1 MKKLLAILLCV
12 SLLFSA
18 TFVCF
23 TNSNDNTSYE
33 NPIKK
38 LQLSE
43 DDKMI
48 FGVCGGLGE
57 YFDIEP
63 KLIRIGFVIF
73 SLCGGSGILVYI
85 ICAIIM

>member
-1 MKKLLAILLCV
+1 MKKLLVILLCV
-12 SLLFSA
+12 SLLFCT
-18 TFVCF
+18 TFACF
-23 TNSNDNTSYE
+23 ANNDDNASYE
-33 NPIKK
+33 NPAKK

-43 DDKMI
+43 NDKMI

-57 YFDIEP
+57 YFNIEP